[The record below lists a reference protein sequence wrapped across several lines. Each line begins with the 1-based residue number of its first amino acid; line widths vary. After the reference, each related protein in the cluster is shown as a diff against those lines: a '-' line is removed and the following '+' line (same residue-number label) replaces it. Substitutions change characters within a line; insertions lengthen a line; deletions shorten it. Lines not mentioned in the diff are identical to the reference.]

1 MLWWNKCDGRS
12 TSCGHTWRYRRD
24 ARTHLVGR
32 LSSIK
37 IELIWN
43 KMRKL
48 MKNPHKVLPQVQSKN
63 VVKCYWVLVSNK
75 SPPVKTT
82 LEVPRNQVK
91 SIDLYQMIYISSLNL
106 NIFLKNR
113 AVIPFAGPN
122 NPVALAMAAVPIMQM
137 PPIRWHWSVR
147 KFRLCRIWSPT
158 CRCRTS
164 PETIRTFRSSHYSML
179 TSA

>member
-1 MLWWNKCDGRS
+1 
-12 TSCGHTWRYRRD
+12 
-24 ARTHLVGR
+24 
-32 LSSIK
+32 
-37 IELIWN
+37 
-43 KMRKL
+43 MRKL

-75 SPPVKTT
+75 SPPVNTT
-82 LEVPRNQVK
+82 LEVPRNQSKIKKKK
-91 SIDLYQMIYISSLNL
+91 SWV
-106 NIFLKNR
+106 
-113 AVIPFAGPN
+113 VIPFAGPN

-179 TSA
+179 TSACWYQHWWMSISWLANNLENQQVKYD